1 MMLYIE
7 NSKETT
13 RKLLEFINE
22 SGNVAGYKINIQESV
37 ACLFTN
43 NDLSERELR
52 KQSHLPLHQKEQNT

>member
-52 KQSHLPLHQKEQNT
+52 KQSHLPLHQKE